1 MNTYETLIKKLT
13 KLTNKGLW
21 ADAIVT
27 IDELQEV
34 YRQELAL
41 EAELDAQCEAE
52 LAN

>member
-13 KLTNKGLW
+13 NLTNKGLW
-21 ADAIVT
+21 AECIAT